1 MRARTVD
8 IVGVGLNATDTLVEL
23 PRFPASG
30 SKMPLLSLQTLPGGQ
45 TATAIVA
52 CANWGLRTR
61 YVGRIGDDAAGRTH
75 REELGRAGVES
86 HLIRVQDCPSQQ
98 SFILV
103 EKRSGERT
111 ILCKCDPRLA
121 LRRGDLRP
129 GWITS
134 ARLLQVDGHDAGAAA
149 VAARWA
155 RSAGVPVCADL
166 DTVYPG
172 LPRLLRFVNYPVTSR
187 EFPMR
192 LTGEKDPLL
201 ALPRLF
207 ARFRFRL
214 VCCTLGRDGALAWDG
229 TRFWYAPAYRVRAVD
244 TTGAGDLFH
253 AGFAFGVLKGWDWQR
268 LLEFSCAAAAL
279 NCTTL
284 GARGGIRPLREI
296 ERLRNAG
303 RRNPPAF
310 SARKLAQAAHARQEH
325 RGHR

>member
-8 IVGVGLNATDTLVEL
+8 ITGVGLNATDTLIEL

-30 SKMPLLSLQTLPGGQ
+30 SKMPPLSLQTLPGGQ

-52 CANWGLRTR
+52 CAKWGLRAR
-61 YVGRIGDDAAGRTH
+61 YVGRIGDDAAGRMH
-75 REELGRAGVES
+75 RAELAHAGVES
-86 HLIRVQDCPSQQ
+86 HLIRVRDCPSQE

-103 EKRSGERT
+103 ERQSGERT
-111 ILCKCDPRLA
+111 ILCRCDPRLA
-121 LRRGDLRP
+121 LRRGDLRR

-134 ARLLQVDGHDAGAAA
+134 ARLLHLDGHDAGAAA

-155 RSAGVPVCADL
+155 RSAGVPVSADL

-172 LPRLLRFVNYPVTSR
+172 LPRLLRFVDYPVTSR

-192 LTGEKDPLL
+192 LTGEKDPLG

-207 ARFRFRL
+207 ARYRFRL
-214 VCCTLGRDGALAWDG
+214 LCCTLGRDGALAWDG
-229 TRFWYAPAYRVRAVD
+229 TRFWYAPAYRVRPVD

-268 LLEFSCAAAAL
+268 VLEFSCAAAAL
-279 NCTTL
+279 NCTAL
-284 GARGGIRPLREI
+284 GARGGIRPMKEI
-296 ERLRNAG
+296 ERLRTAG

-310 SARKLAQAAHARQEH
+310 SARELAQAARAWQ
-325 RGHR
+325 GHRKAR

>member
-1 MRARTVD
+1 MRARIVD
-8 IVGVGLNATDTLVEL
+8 IAGVGLNATDTLIEL
-23 PRFPASG
+23 SRFPASG
-30 SKMPLLSLQTLPGGQ
+30 SKMPLLSLRTLPGGQ

-52 CANWGLRTR
+52 CAKWGLRTR
-61 YVGRIGDDAAGRTH
+61 YVGRIGDDADGRMH

-86 HLIRVQDCPSQQ
+86 HLIRVRDCPSPQ

-103 EKRSGERT
+103 ERQSGERT
-111 ILCKCDPRLA
+111 ILWKRDPRLA
-121 LRRGDLRP
+121 LRRGDLRR

-155 RSAGVPVCADL
+155 RSAGVPVSADL

-172 LPRLLRFVNYPVTSR
+172 LPRLLRFVDYPVTSR

-192 LTGEKDPLL
+192 LTGEKDPLRG
-201 ALPRLF
+201 LPRLF
-207 ARFRFRL
+207 ARYRFRL
-214 VCCTLGRDGALAWDG
+214 VCCTIGRDGALAWDG
-229 TRFWYAPAYRVRAVD
+229 TRFWYAPSYRVRAVD

-253 AGFAFGVLKGWDWQR
+253 AGFAFGVLKSWDWQR
-268 LLEFSCAAAAL
+268 VLEFSCAAAAL
-279 NCTTL
+279 NCTAL

-296 ERLRNAG
+296 ELLRTAG

-310 SARKLAQAAHARQEH
+310 SARELAQAARARQEH